1 LPGGEFAGRRFWFV
15 GVCGDGMSALALL
28 AAGLGAEVSGSDLR
42 PSRFTPLLEAA
53 GIEVVF
59 GEQRADHVPAGAE
72 VVYSTAVPLDNPEVA
87 AAERRLHRGEL
98 LAEIV
103 AARRSIVV
111 GGTHGKTTTAAMIAF
126 CLQELGR
133 DPAFV
138 LGTEVPQLGGN
149 AGAGKGWLVTEGDE
163 ADRSIELLRPT
174 IAVLTNVDF
183 DHHSTFASLAEVEE
197 LFEEWVGRADV
208 VVRGDGLDPVSFE
221 LAVPGEH
228 NRRNAAAA
236 LAALELAGVP
246 REEAAPAVARYG
258 GAGHRFELHG
268 EAGGVAVISD
278 YGHHPAEIAVSI
290 ATARERAGDG
300 RVLVVFRPLRF
311 SRTRH
316 LAFEL
321 AGALMAADAVAVA
334 DVSGASEP
342 RPDGV
347 SGKLVV
353 DALAELRPG
362 MPLAWAPELP
372 DAAKF
377 IADRARA
384 GDVVLAQ
391 GADDV
396 TTAAPLVLKALG

>member
-1 LPGGEFAGRRFWFV
+1 VLP
-15 GVCGDGMSALALL
+15 
-28 AAGLGAEVSGSDLR
+28 
-42 PSRFTPLLEAA
+42 
-53 GIEVVF
+53 
-59 GEQRADHVPAGAE
+59 
-72 VVYSTAVPLDNPEVA
+72 
-87 AAERRLHRGEL
+87 
-98 LAEIV
+98 
-103 AARRSIVV
+103 
-111 GGTHGKTTTAAMIAF
+111 
-126 CLQELGR
+126 
-133 DPAFV
+133 
-138 LGTEVPQLGGN
+138 
-149 AGAGKGWLVTEGDE
+149 
-163 ADRSIELLRPT
+163 
-174 IAVLTNVDF
+174 
-183 DHHSTFASLAEVEE
+183 
-197 LFEEWVGRADV
+197 
-208 VVRGDGLDPVSFE
+208 
-221 LAVPGEH
+221 
-228 NRRNAAAA
+228 
-236 LAALELAGVP
+236 
-246 REEAAPAVARYG
+246 RYA

-290 ATARERAGDG
+290 ATARERAGEG

-321 AGALMAADAVAVA
+321 AQALAAADAVAVA

-372 DAAKF
+372 DAAHF
-377 IADRARA
+377 IAHRARA